1 MPAPLKRLKKP
12 SKTLLLVFF
21 TFCVWFWLHSK
32 IPHLQVWLFPI
43 DQEFAKNITHDVY
56 MHIMNSRAWVR
67 LFIYFISA
75 PYFLWVIWEIV
86 LFLESVQ
93 DTLHYIK
100 KGLTFYD
107 QNTNI
112 DSTGKFTLYK

>member
-32 IPHLQVWLFPI
+32 IPNLQVLLFPI
-43 DQEFAKNITHDVY
+43 DQEFAKNITPDVY

-100 KGLTFYD
+100 KGLAFYD

-112 DSTGKFTLYK
+112 DSTDKFTLYK